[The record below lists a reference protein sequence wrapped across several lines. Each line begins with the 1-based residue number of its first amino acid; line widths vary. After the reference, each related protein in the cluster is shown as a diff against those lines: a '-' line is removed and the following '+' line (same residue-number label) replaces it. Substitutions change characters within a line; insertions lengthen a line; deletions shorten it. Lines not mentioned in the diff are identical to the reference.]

1 VIAVFIPLTH
11 AACRLLLLAILPL
24 VPAGRRREW
33 MEEWTAEIDARREES
48 HRRGEAAA
56 AGELLRLAAG
66 ALPHAWWMRRLE
78 WSYHMTDIRYAF
90 RLVARKPGFAS
101 VVVAT
106 LALGI
111 GGATAMFSIVHGV
124 LLEPLPYRE
133 PDRLV
138 WMFGSFRGSDT
149 AAVSPPDFLDYR
161 SEQRTFSSIAAMTI
175 APSGVTVAG
184 AGGPERLLAG
194 RTTAAMLTT
203 LGVRPALGR
212 DFQTTDE
219 SLSAPRVAII
229 SDRLWQERFARARD
243 VVGQTIV
250 VDRRAHAIV
259 GVLPAGFELP
269 FDPFIQLSGPLD
281 LLLPFPF
288 DAEEATVRRF
298 HFLRA
303 IGRLAPARTLSEAQR
318 HMDVIA
324 RRLEQAYPENET
336 WRLRLLP
343 LHERLVG
350 QVRPALLML
359 LAAVGLLLLIA
370 CANVMSLLLAMATT
384 RQSEIAVRAALGAS
398 RGRIVRQL
406 LTEGLVLALLG
417 GTAGLAL
424 ASWIV
429 GVVKRAAPASIPR
442 LEGVGIDPVVVGFSA
457 GIACV
462 ATLVFALAPAVRIV
476 RSSDASRMK
485 EGARGA
491 DGSERAS
498 LRRGLV
504 VTQIALSLA
513 LLVGAGLLARS
524 LARLQ
529 AVEVGFASDVL
540 LAAIAL
546 PAEVYG
552 SLDEV
557 EGFFTALSERLNGLP
572 GVEAAALATS
582 PPLAGANDTSVYPEG
597 EPPAAPA
604 DRRFAQ
610 IRWVQGDYFGALAI
624 PVLRGRVFDDRAD
637 GPGAPPVV
645 VISRAMAE
653 KFFPGK
659 DPIGERLVV
668 DLQDAVTVEVAGVVG
683 DARVFGQA
691 EDAPAMLYMSSRQFP
706 TNYMHLIVRTAAA
719 SAGMGAS
726 IRGTV
731 QALDPALSI
740 ARLESMRDLL
750 RDSVAQ
756 PRLRTILVAA
766 FAAVALVMS
775 LTGVYGIVAFTVGQR
790 TREIGIRLA
799 LGATGHEVVRMI
811 MRQGAV
817 VVGLG
822 LLVGLALAFGASR
835 LLASLLY
842 EMGPNDPL
850 VFTIVPLAVG
860 AAALMAAALPA
871 RRAARIEPVRALRS
885 E

>member
-1 VIAVFIPLTH
+1 MTVVLVRMTV
-11 AACRLLLLAILPL
+11 AACHLFLLAILPL
-24 VPAGRRREW
+24 VPAGRRRAW
-33 MEEWTAEIDARREES
+33 MEEWTAEIDARREDLL
-48 HRRGEAAA
+48 
-56 AGELLRLAAG
+56 AGGVIASPVELLRFVSG

-78 WSYHMTDIRYAF
+78 WSSHMNDIRYAF
-90 RLVARKPGFAS
+90 RLIARKPGFAS

-111 GGATAMFSIVHGV
+111 GGATAMFSIVYGV
-124 LLEPLPYRE
+124 LLEPLPYHE

-138 WMFGSFRGSDT
+138 WMFGAFRGNDS

-161 SEQRTFSSIAAMTI
+161 SEQDAFSSIAAMMI
-175 APSGVTVAG
+175 VPAGVTVA
-184 AGGPERLLAG
+184 APGGPERLLAG
-194 RTTAAMLTT
+194 RTSAAMLTT
-203 LGVRPALGR
+203 LGVRPVAGR
-212 DFQTTDE
+212 DFQVTDE

-229 SDRLWQERFARARD
+229 SDRLWQDRFARSPD
-243 VVGQTIV
+243 VVGQTLV
-250 VDRRAHAIV
+250 VDRQAHAIV
-259 GVLPAGFELP
+259 GVFPAGFELP
-269 FDPFIQLSGPLD
+269 FDPFIRLSGPLD

-288 DAEEATVRRF
+288 DAEEARVRRF

-303 IGRLAPARTLSEAQR
+303 IGRLAPGRTLHGAQSQ
-318 HMDVIA
+318 MDVIA
-324 RRLEQAYPENET
+324 RRLEAAYPENET

-343 LHERLVG
+343 LLERLVG

-370 CANVMSLLLAMATT
+370 CANVMSLLLARATT
-384 RQSEIAVRAALGAS
+384 RQGEIAVRAALGAS
-398 RGRIVRQL
+398 RGRIMRQL
-406 LTEGLVLALLG
+406 LTEGLVLALVG
-417 GTAGLAL
+417 GAAGLAL

-429 GVVKRAAPASIPR
+429 AVVKRAAPASIPR
-442 LEGVGIDPVVVGFSA
+442 LQGVGIDPVVVGFSA

-476 RSSDASRMK
+476 RSGDASRLK

-504 VTQIALSLA
+504 VMQVALSLA

-540 LAAIAL
+540 LAEIAL
-546 PAEVYG
+546 PPEVYG
-552 SLDEV
+552 SLDKV
-557 EGFFTALSERLNGLP
+557 EAFFTALSERLNGLP
-572 GVEAAALATS
+572 GIEAAALATS

-610 IRWVQGDYFGALAI
+610 IRWVQGDYFGALGI

-645 VISRAMAE
+645 VISRNMAE
-653 KFFPGK
+653 KFFPGR
-659 DPIGERLVV
+659 DPIGQRLVV
-668 DLQDAVTVEVAGVVG
+668 DLQDAVTVEVAGIVG

-691 EDAPAMLYMSSRQFP
+691 EEAPTLLYMSSRQFP
-706 TNYMHLIVRTAAA
+706 TNYMHVIVRTAAA
-719 SAGMGAS
+719 PAAMGAP

-731 QALDPALSI
+731 QTLDPALSI
-740 ARLESMRDLL
+740 ARLRSMRDLL

-766 FAAVALVMS
+766 FAAVALVLS

-799 LGATGHEVVRMI
+799 LGATGREVVRMI
-811 MRQGAV
+811 LRQGAV

-822 LLVGLALAFGASR
+822 LLVGLGLAFGASR
-835 LLASLLY
+835 LLGSLLY
-842 EMGPNDPL
+842 EIGPSDPL
-850 VFTIVPLAVG
+850 VFTVVPLAVG
-860 AAALMAAALPA
+860 AAALLAAALPA
-871 RRAARIEPVRALRS
+871 RRAARIEPVRALRA